1 MADSVPEV
9 FLDRLSDLL
18 HSFDLVHGDLKIEN
32 FLIRSAGQR
41 TEYALVDLDFLCP
54 DNSEPGSR
62 VFGTPD
68 HIAPEILA
76 NDRVL
81 VQSDSYSL
89 GVSLRRYLDALDR
102 EPTLD
107 NIGRTIDPVRL
118 TALTESLRTH
128 DFVRRPRYLLGALRD
143 HGLLNG
149 REFESVQKELLSRIL
164 LVQWLKDGR
173 RKTLPAG
180 ELRRQVVSESRVL
193 GVADELFTMVSKAM
207 AVDHRSVF
215 KRIGDVLS
223 RATIT
228 RFADYWHVGLPDE
241 ALLDLYDYLQNIDG
255 IGGEIA
261 DRRPESEKVS
271 IGRQLERID
280 ELTNSGQIEYAFLK
294 CRELL
299 VRAQSTQP
307 PPPDAQIIEFLQRLA
322 RLAKRQGRN
331 LQAEEYLSR
340 LLELLPENSPSYSP
354 VLEDA
359 VAVNHT
365 LSRHDR
371 SAALIEGRLSKVDL
385 DSPSEYDLNL
395 YRMKSWLH
403 ALHGD
408 YAQAEEIC
416 AEVVTKATSLGYG
429 RVQMLAHYS
438 FGVLNHRRGR
448 LQDALA
454 DLERSLG
461 VAHEYKL
468 IDKSTPVLAMMTLV
482 CTELGEYGT
491 AVKYGKWAVRVAS
504 EHPDAAYLSF
514 LCMNISY
521 AYTRLADFPKA
532 HYWTQLYLDLGKR
545 DADAVRLATFYTND
559 GFIHVSQGNLQSGR
573 QSLYKALTLVD
584 ERVSAKLVG
593 KIHLNLAEVAVYQG
607 DSAACREHS
616 EASQAAFAS
625 IQDWAEVAEAKSI
638 PIVCDLVYGKTE
650 HIADILSLVETLM
663 AYNCRYSTARLFF
676 HLFLADPGIDPDQL
690 GPVIKPLRPILRSS
704 SAPAF
709 KSLFLLL
716 EAVDAGGLGSP
727 EGLGLLR
734 KAVRETL
741 RGQARFASL
750 VLCRAIGKAYL
761 ERGQFRHAEKYLSQA
776 IRLAEALSNRVM
788 VESSGKQ
795 LDEIAHAVSDQ
806 APVVES
812 FHGVSAILKEIAHT
826 EESYQRL
833 LQFALDQTG
842 AERAVLLLRR
852 RSSPNL
858 YVAASLNCDSKSE
871 EEITS
876 ISSGVAGRTLEQIN
890 PLIVD
895 NALSDRRTRNY
906 SSIVAHNILSVAC
919 IPMIYGEQ
927 LQGVLYLDHATL
939 PSLFNSRDIKY
950 LIGISNFLSTIIATV
965 RAYRGLDQSN
975 IQLRQDLSRYG
986 DTGDFMTSDRSTL
999 TMLERLSEIAHADVP
1014 VLIQGES
1021 GTGKEIVCEMIHKG
1035 SRRSDRPLVKL
1046 NCAAIAET
1054 MVESELFGVANN
1066 VATGVS
1072 GREGCCSTKS
1082 RICLWTL
1089 RPSSCAR

>member
-1 MADSVPEV
+1 MVMAAVPGNRYKLVKLLSETPQIQTWQGLNTATQRECVIKTAAEAADIDSINAILSSSFKCQRGLRSWEIVTCREKHREQGRVFVEYPLLTAPEWQT
-9 FLDRLSDLL
+9 LSPRSFWTDYPRSLIRISSIVDLL

-32 FLIRSAGQR
+32 FLVRSVGQR

-89 GVSLRRYLDALDR
+89 GVSLQRYVDALNR
-102 EPTLD
+102 EPTLG
-107 NIGRTIDPVRL
+107 NIARTIDLARL
-118 TALTESLRTH
+118 TALTESLRTQ

-143 HGLLNG
+143 HGLLNKG
-149 REFESVQKELLSRIL
+149 EFESVQKELLSRIL

-180 ELRRQVVSESRVL
+180 ELRRQVVSQSRVL
-193 GVADELFTMVSKAM
+193 GVADELFTLISTAM
-207 AVDHRSVF
+207 AVDRRSVF
-215 KRIGDVLS
+215 RRIGDVLS
-223 RATIT
+223 QARIN
-228 RFADYWHVGLPDE
+228 RYADYWHVGLPDE
-241 ALLDLYDYLQNIDG
+241 VLLDLYDCLQNIG
-255 IGGEIA
+255 RAEGEIA
-261 DRRPESEKVS
+261 DGQPGSENVL
-271 IGRQLERID
+271 IGTQLGRID
-280 ELTNSGQIEYAFLK
+280 ELMNSGQTEYAFLK
-294 CRELL
+294 CREML

-307 PPPDAQIIEFLQRLA
+307 PGDAQIIELLQRLA

-340 LLELLPENSPSYSP
+340 LLELLPEDSPSYSP

-365 LSRHDR
+365 LSRYGR
-371 SAALIEGRLSKVDL
+371 TATLIEERLSKVDL

-395 YRMKSWLH
+395 YRMRGWLR
-403 ALHGD
+403 ALKGD

-416 AEVVTKATSLGYG
+416 ADVLAKATSLGYG

-438 FGVLNHRRGR
+438 IGVINHGRGR
-448 LQDALA
+448 LQNALA

-468 IDKSTPVLAMMTLV
+468 IDKSTPVLAMLTLV

-491 AVKYGKWAVRVAS
+491 AVKYGKSAMRVAS

-545 DADAVRLATFYTND
+545 DADAVRLATFYAND
-559 GFIHVSQGNLQSGR
+559 GFIHLNQGNLQSGR
-573 QSLYKALTLVD
+573 QSLHKALTLVD
-584 ERVSAKLVG
+584 ERVSAKLIG

-638 PIVCDLVYGKTE
+638 PMVWDLAYARTE
-650 HIADILSLVETLM
+650 HIADTLSLVETLM
-663 AYNCRYSTARLFF
+663 AHNCRYSTARLVF
-676 HLFLADPGIDPDQL
+676 HLILASPGIDPDRL

-704 SAPAF
+704 SVPVF
-709 KSLFLLL
+709 QSLFLLL
-716 EAVDAGGLGSP
+716 EAIDAGGLESA
-727 EGLGLLR
+727 EGLGLMR
-734 KAVRETL
+734 KALRETL

-750 VLCRAIGKAYL
+750 GLCRAIGKGYL

-776 IRLAEALSNRVM
+776 IRLAGTLSNRLM
-788 VESSGKQ
+788 VESSGKL
-795 LDEIAHAVSDQ
+795 LDEIAHTVSDQ

-852 RSSPNL
+852 RSGPNL
-858 YVAASLNCDSKSE
+858 YVAGSLNCDSKSE

-890 PLIVD
+890 PLIITANSCRV
-895 NALSDRRTRNY
+895 
-906 SSIVAHNILSVAC
+906 SSTWIMPRCPRCLTPVTSSTSSGSPTSC
-919 IPMIYGEQ
+919 Q
-927 LQGVLYLDHATL
+927 
-939 PSLFNSRDIKY
+939 PSSQRC
-950 LIGISNFLSTIIATV
+950 G
-965 RAYRGLDQSN
+965 
-975 IQLRQDLSRYG
+975 
-986 DTGDFMTSDRSTL
+986 
-999 TMLERLSEIAHADVP
+999 P
-1014 VLIQGES
+1014 
-1021 GTGKEIVCEMIHKG
+1021 
-1035 SRRSDRPLVKL
+1035 
-1046 NCAAIAET
+1046 
-1054 MVESELFGVANN
+1054 
-1066 VATGVS
+1066 TGV
-1072 GREGCCSTKS
+1072 
-1082 RICLWTL
+1082 
-1089 RPSSCAR
+1089 